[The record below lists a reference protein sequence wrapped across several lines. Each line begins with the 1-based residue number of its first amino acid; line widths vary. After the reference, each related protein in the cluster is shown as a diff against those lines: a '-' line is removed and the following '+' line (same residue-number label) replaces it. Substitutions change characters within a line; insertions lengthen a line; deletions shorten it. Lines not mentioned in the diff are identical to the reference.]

1 MKQRGYLI
9 NKQCIKPNRRIW
21 MDVIK
26 TKMKNYKEL
35 IILIAEDDDGHAE
48 LIQAGLRES
57 GVCNKIIRFTNG
69 EAAWLFLSGTGDK
82 DVRDATKAYLLLL
95 DINMPKMDGEEV
107 LRRIKSDKDLK
118 EIPILMLTTT
128 DDPREVEACY
138 KLGCNMYITKPVDF
152 NKFAETLKRMGL
164 FIQIVKI

>member
-1 MKQRGYLI
+1 
-9 NKQCIKPNRRIW
+9 
-21 MDVIK
+21 
-26 TKMKNYKEL
+26 MKNYKEL
-35 IILIAEDDDGHAE
+35 VILIAEDDDGHAE

-69 EAAWLFLSGTGDK
+69 EDAWFFLSGTGEDEI
-82 DVRDATKAYLLLL
+82 RDPNKAYMLLL
-95 DINMPKMDGEEV
+95 DINMPKMDGIEV
-107 LRRIKSDKDLK
+107 LKRIKADKNLK

-128 DDPREVEACY
+128 DDPREVETCY

-152 NKFAETLKRMGL
+152 IKFAETLKRMGL